1 MTDWEQAPTAGP
13 APFVAA
19 AALLLLPGLAL
30 VLLDVSV
37 RLASVVLVLS
47 ALLLVAG
54 ILVWFR
60 KHA

>member
-1 MTDWEQAPTAGP
+1 MTDWEHAPGAGP
-13 APFVAA
+13 APFVGA
-19 AALLLLPGLAL
+19 AALLLVPGVAL
-30 VLLDVSV
+30 VLLDLSV
-37 RLASVVLVLS
+37 RLASVVLALS